1 MKKLYKFYLYLFI
14 FLVLSISIFILFSD
28 KFKISFSKN
37 VAISKSQEYKHPG
50 KCITCEKQFGKNTRW
65 MGLSNKCYDCEKD
78 LVNRSGGDLS
88 AAYNGVKSKCFD
100 C

>member
-1 MKKLYKFYLYLFI
+1 MKKLYKFYIYLFL
-14 FLVLSISIFILFSD
+14 FLVLSVSIFIGLSD
-28 KFKISFSKN
+28 KIDFSFPTT
-37 VAISKSQEYKHPG
+37 KSPEYKHPG
-50 KCITCEKQFGKNTRW
+50 KCIACEKQFAENTRW
-65 MGLSNKCYDCEKD
+65 MGMSNKCYDCEKD

>member
-14 FLVLSISIFILFSD
+14 FLVLSISIFIGFSD
-28 KFKISFSKN
+28 TKN
-37 VAISKSQEYKHPG
+37 VATTKSPEYKHPG
-50 KCITCEKQFGKNTRW
+50 KCIACEKQFGENTRW
-65 MGLSNKCYDCEKD
+65 IGMSNKCYDCERD